1 MGHCEKCDSKHVGH
15 VQVLVSPAD
24 SRTHAEQTAGQAS
37 PELATGSRASQEDAA
52 EEHAAAPG
60 AASLCEEVNASC

>member
-1 MGHCEKCDSKHVGH
+1 MGHFEECDLRQDCH

-24 SRTHAEQTAGQAS
+24 SRTHAEQTAEQAS
-37 PELATGSRASQEDAA
+37 PELVPGSRVSQEDAA

-60 AASLCEEVNASC
+60 AAFLCDEVNVSR